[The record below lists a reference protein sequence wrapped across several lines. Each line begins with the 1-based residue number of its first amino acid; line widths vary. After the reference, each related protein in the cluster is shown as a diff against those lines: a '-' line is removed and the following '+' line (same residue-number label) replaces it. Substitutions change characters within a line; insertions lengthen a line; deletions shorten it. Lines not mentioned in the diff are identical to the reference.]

1 LLYFTG
7 QGAEGYNTITPEI
20 VGLEKT
26 RAMFSISPPTPVR
39 KSPYVVS
46 TEEAIE
52 EIRAGRM
59 IILMDDEDRENEG
72 DLCMAA
78 EKVTAE
84 TINFMAAYGRGLI
97 CLPMAEEGID
107 ALGLPMMVSKNTA
120 PLGTAFTVSIDARH
134 GVTRGISAADRAIT
148 ILTAVRDDVRP
159 GDFVVPG
166 HVFPLR
172 ARRGGV
178 LVRTGQ
184 TEGAVDLSRL
194 AGLKPAGVI
203 CEIMRDDGTM
213 ARLADLEEFSVKH
226 GLKIATIADLIHYR
240 LQHDSLVHHVA
251 DARLPTRYGGDFTAH
266 VYTSDVD
273 EEEHVVLVKGQITPE
288 EPVLVR
294 AHAEY
299 LPGDVFGYTQSNT
312 SALLHQAMEMIAAEG
327 RGVLLYLRQEG
338 QGAQLFR
345 ESGRSGRRFQHDGS
359 HRLSTSPGSQVHDFR
374 DYGIGAQILRDIG
387 VRKLRLL
394 TNSPPRRLASLTG
407 YGLEIVEYVPL
418 NGAGQD
424 RSTIT
429 TKKGPR
435 ATRASA

>member
-1 LLYFTG
+1 
-7 QGAEGYNTITPEI
+7 
-20 VGLEKT
+20 
-26 RAMFSISPPTPVR
+26 MFSILPSSSTSAH

-78 EKVTAE
+78 ETVTPEA
-84 TINFMAAYGRGLI
+84 INFMAMYGRGLI
-97 CLPMAEEGID
+97 CLPMAEERID
-107 ALGLPMMVSKNTA
+107 ALGLPMMVAKNTA
-120 PLGTAFTVSIDARH
+120 PLGTAFTVSIDARQ
-134 GVTRGISAADRAIT
+134 GVTHGISAADRAVT
-148 ILTAVRDDVRP
+148 ILTAVREGVRP
-159 GDFVVPG
+159 EDVVVPG

-184 TEGAVDLSRL
+184 TEGAVDLARL
-194 AGLKPAGVI
+194 AGFKPAGVI

-213 ARLADLEEFSVKH
+213 ARLADLEEFSVRYGFKV
-226 GLKIATIADLIHYR
+226 ATIADLIHYR
-240 LQHDSLVHHVA
+240 LRHDSLVHHVA
-251 DARLPTRYGGDFTAH
+251 EARLPTRYGGDFTAH

-273 EEEHVVLVKGQITPE
+273 EEEHLVLVKGQITPE
-288 EPVLVR
+288 DLVLVR

-312 SALLHQAMEMIAAEG
+312 SALLHQAMELIAAEG
-327 RGVLLYLRQEG
+327 KGVLLYLRQEG

-345 ESGRSGRRFQHDGS
+345 ESGRASKRLQSEGS
-359 HRLSTSPGSQVHDFR
+359 RHPSTSPGSQVYDFR

-387 VRKLRLL
+387 VRRMRLL

-407 YGLEIVEYVPL
+407 YGLEITEYVPL
-418 NGAGQD
+418 NGVVQD
-424 RSTIT
+424 RHAAAV
-429 TKKGPR
+429 KKSARTPR
-435 ATRASA
+435 ISA

>member
-1 LLYFTG
+1 
-7 QGAEGYNTITPEI
+7 
-20 VGLEKT
+20 
-26 RAMFSISPPTPVR
+26 MFSVLPSSSTPVH

-78 EKVTAE
+78 ELVTPEA
-84 TINFMAAYGRGLI
+84 INFMAMYGRGLI
-97 CLPMAEEGID
+97 CLPMAEERID
-107 ALGLPMMVSKNTA
+107 ALGLPMMVAKNTA

-134 GVTRGISAADRAIT
+134 GVTHGISAADRAVT
-148 ILTAVRDDVRP
+148 ILTAVRDEVRP
-159 GDFVVPG
+159 EDMMVPG

-184 TEGAVDLSRL
+184 TEGAVDLARL

-213 ARLADLEEFSVKH
+213 ARLSDLEEFSVRY
-226 GLKIATIADLIHYR
+226 GLKVATIADLIHYR
-240 LQHDSLVHHVA
+240 LRHDSLVHHVA
-251 DARLPTRYGGDFTAH
+251 EARLPTRYGGDFTAH

-273 EEEHVVLVKGQITPE
+273 EEEHLVLVKGQISPE
-288 EPVLVR
+288 DLVLVR

-312 SALLHQAMEMIAAEG
+312 SALLHQAMELIAAEG
-327 RGVLLYLRQEG
+327 KGVLLYLRQEG

-345 ESGRSGRRFQHDGS
+345 ESGRSGKRPQLDGS
-359 HRLSTSPGSQVHDFR
+359 RRSTTSPGSQVYDFR

-387 VRKLRLL
+387 VRKMRLL

-407 YGLEIVEYVPL
+407 YGLEIAEYVPL
-418 NGAGQD
+418 NGAVQD
-424 RSTIT
+424 RQAT
-429 TKKGPR
+429 TVKKNARAPR
-435 ATRASA
+435 VSA